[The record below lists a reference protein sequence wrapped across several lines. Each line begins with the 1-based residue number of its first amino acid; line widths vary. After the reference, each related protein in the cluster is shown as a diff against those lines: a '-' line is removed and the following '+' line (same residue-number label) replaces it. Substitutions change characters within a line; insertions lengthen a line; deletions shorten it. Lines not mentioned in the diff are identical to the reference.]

1 MSTPS
6 SSGDESV
13 KLEKKFPITEG
24 PNRKPQ
30 LPATTSNVKVAR
42 LLEVYLEEV
51 SKDSS
56 IPLAKFAALADLYT
70 EFPRDSDDSIYK
82 SIDSFLRVS
91 PVEISSKFLVHSFP
105 ILSIFT
111 F

>member
-1 MSTPS
+1 M
-6 SSGDESV
+6 
-13 KLEKKFPITEG
+13 KLEKKFHVTEG
-24 PNRKPQ
+24 PTRKPQ
-30 LPATTSNVKVAR
+30 LPAVTSNVKVAR

-82 SIDSFLRVS
+82 SIDNFLRVS
-91 PVEISSKFLVHSFP
+91 PVEISSKVLVHCFP

>member
-1 MSTPS
+1 M
-6 SSGDESV
+6 
-13 KLEKKFPITEG
+13 KLEKKFHIAEG
-24 PNRKPQ
+24 PTRKPQ
-30 LPATTSNVKVAR
+30 LPASTSNVKVAR

-51 SKDSS
+51 SKNSS

-70 EFPRDSDDSIYK
+70 EFPRDSDDSIYR

-91 PVEISSKFLVHSFP
+91 PKEITSEFLVHYFP
-105 ILSIFT
+105 CQSIFS